1 MSDTEGRT
9 PSQAESSDQ
18 SESGPS
24 ILKDLVSFI
33 WYLQL
38 GALLVIA
45 LLWLLGIW

>member
-1 MSDTEGRT
+1 MSETEGRS
-9 PSQAESSDQ
+9 PSEPESSDQ
-18 SESGPS
+18 SDSGPS
-24 ILKDLVSFI
+24 IPKDLVSFI